1 MADHPSPADQSQAII
16 DPIADLSQKLFQL
29 IQNSQ
34 NGNQKSANQFNLDS
48 AQPPSDIKL
57 NDSNYVVWA
66 KMMEM
71 FITGRGKSNHLTGT
85 PSPPTETD
93 PAIYLWQTND
103 SIVRGWLIQTH
114 KTSKGLWDALK
125 IRFNTG
131 SNKLIIY
138 ELQSK
143 AYKLTQQ
150 GSNLEDLY
158 NDLQAIWAK
167 IDERQPTRIEGD
179 NNITIRNREIQ
190 EERLYLFLAGVQSDL
205 DLVCREIL
213 NEEPLPTLDNAYSRL
228 RGEKLRRAIHLPLP
242 SPATAGSDLVG
253 AGLLAKNRSDTDKS
267 SLRDDKS
274 GLKCTH
280 CGGSRHTRDGCF
292 KIIGYPEWWEENNIR
307 KKKGKGQGAGNM
319 ATDIHTGTVL
329 GRGTE
334 KDGLYYVEEVSSTGS
349 AHLAQGSSTRQLW
362 LWHRRYGHP
371 S

>member
-1 MADHPSPADQSQAII
+1 MAGLPSPADQSQAII
-16 DPIADLSQKLFQL
+16 DPIADL
-29 IQNSQ
+29 Q
-34 NGNQKSANQFNLDS
+34 NGNQKSANQFTLDS

-57 NDSNYVVWA
+57 NDFNYVVWA

-85 PSPPTETD
+85 PSPPIETD

-103 SIVRGWLIQTH
+103 SIVRGWLIQTVEQKLRPNLLQH
-114 KTSKGLWDALK
+114 KTSKGPWDALK

-158 NDLQAIWAK
+158 NDLQATWAE
-167 IDERQPTRIEGD
+167 IDERQSTRIEGD
-179 NNITIRNREIQ
+179 NNIIIRNLEIQ
-190 EERLYLFLAGVQSDL
+190 DERLYLFLAGVQSDL
-205 DLVCREIL
+205 DPVYREIL

-253 AGLLAKNRSDTDKS
+253 AGLLAKNWSDTDKS

-292 KIIGYPEWWEENNIR
+292 KIIGYPEWWEENKIR
-307 KKKGKGQGAGNM
+307 KKKGKGQGAGNT
-319 ATDIHTGTVL
+319 AAVTISSTQKAACGNNL
-329 GRGTE
+329 IGQTE
-334 KDGLYYVEEVSSTGS
+334 KNSGNGQSLGV
-349 AHLAQGSSTRQLW
+349 AAAL
-362 LWHRRYGHP
+362 
-371 S
+371 

>member
-1 MADHPSPADQSQAII
+1 MADLPNPADQSQAII
-16 DPIADLSQKLFQL
+16 DPTTDLSQKLFQL

-34 NGNQKSANQFNLDS
+34 NGNQKSANQFTLDS
-48 AQPPSDIKL
+48 AQPPSNIKL

-85 PSPPTETD
+85 PSPPIETD

-103 SIVRGWLIQTH
+103 SIVRGWLIQTVEQKLRPNLLQH

-150 GSNLEDLY
+150 EI
-158 NDLQAIWAK
+158 IWAE
-167 IDERQPTRIEGD
+167 IDERQPTKIEGD
-179 NNITIRNREIQ
+179 NNIIIWNREIQ
-190 EERLYLFLAGVQSDL
+190 EERLYLFLARVQSDL
-205 DLVCREIL
+205 DPVRREIL

-253 AGLLAKNRSDTDKS
+253 AGYS
-267 SLRDDKS
+267 
-274 GLKCTH
+274 
-280 CGGSRHTRDGCF
+280 
-292 KIIGYPEWWEENNIR
+292 
-307 KKKGKGQGAGNM
+307 
-319 ATDIHTGTVL
+319 
-329 GRGTE
+329 
-334 KDGLYYVEEVSSTGS
+334 
-349 AHLAQGSSTRQLW
+349 
-362 LWHRRYGHP
+362 YGHGTGP
-371 S
+371 WY

>member
-1 MADHPSPADQSQAII
+1 MADLSNPADQSQAII

-34 NGNQKSANQFNLDS
+34 NGNQKSTNQFTLDS

-103 SIVRGWLIQTH
+103 NIVRGWLIQTVEQKLRPNLLQH

-125 IRFNTG
+125 IRFNT
-131 SNKLIIY
+131 
-138 ELQSK
+138 

-158 NDLQAIWAK
+158 NDLQAIWAE
-167 IDERQPTRIEGD
+167 IDERQSTKIEGD
-179 NNITIRNREIQ
+179 NNIIIENREIQ
-190 EERLYLFLAGVQSDL
+190 EEHLYLFLAGVQSDL
-205 DLVCREIL
+205 DPVRREIL
-213 NEEPLPTLDNAYSRL
+213 NEEPLSTLDNAYSLL

-253 AGLLAKNRSDTDKS
+253 AGLLAKNWSDTDKS

-274 GLKCTH
+274 SLKCTH
-280 CGGSRHTRDGCF
+280 CGGPRHTRDGCF
-292 KIIGYPEWWEENNIR
+292 KIIGYPEWWEENKIH
-307 KKKGKGQGAGNM
+307 KKKGKGQGTGNTAAQQPDRTNGGKLGQRTELRGCSG
-319 ATDIHTGTVL
+319 AT
-329 GRGTE
+329 RSRE
-334 KDGLYYVEEVSSTGS
+334 
-349 AHLAQGSSTRQLW
+349 
-362 LWHRRYGHP
+362 RRRHGC
-371 S
+371 SL

>member
-103 SIVRGWLIQTH
+103 NIVRGWLIQTVEQKLRPNLLQH

-125 IRFNTG
+125 IIFNTG

-158 NDLQAIWAK
+158 NDLQAIWAE

-179 NNITIRNREIQ
+179 NNIIIRNREIQ

-205 DLVCREIL
+205 DPVRREIL

-242 SPATAGSDLVG
+242 SPATAG
-253 AGLLAKNRSDTDKS
+253 
-267 SLRDDKS
+267 
-274 GLKCTH
+274 LKCTH
-280 CGGSRHTRDGCF
+280 CSGSQHTRDGCF

-307 KKKGKGQGAGNM
+307 KNKGKGQGAGNT
-319 ATDIHTGTVL
+319 ATVTTSGTKKAACDNNL
-329 GRGTE
+329 IGQTE
-334 KDGLYYVEEVSSTGS
+334 ENSGNG
-349 AHLAQGSSTRQLW
+349 QGSGVAAALQGAKKGGGTGVPYDREGGYSYEHGTGPW
-362 LWHRRYGHP
+362 Y
-371 S
+371 